1 MKVFLSKNFKTESD
15 QIYLRLHRDLSAIY
29 YINGVDVTSHIEANY
44 DFAHFVNI
52 SCKKDILFVKEKLKK
67 KVIVNYFIDKHTA
80 KKDNVSEILIPNDEK
95 KLLNKCDLIIASCQA
110 DKMILIAN
118 EIKTPIEVVTPPVK
132 EEKFSRISGLEKN
145 SFFKYA
151 GLMKNDSF
159 ALSMVNYKNIQD
171 VQDLIVL
178 ANELKTYKI
187 FVFGPRLK
195 LFRNLK
201 IKKQIR
207 KAPKNIY
214 FKTYINE
221 DLFKSAL
228 LLSNFFIVTRES
240 EGEIITIL
248 EAMITKTQIMT
259 YHSHFIGDVLNDN
272 VNCIHVTDSKEL
284 ANKIKQC
291 EEFGFPTIEE
301 GYSFAKK
308 SNYETCGQNLKQ
320 ILEKYIELDFSQE

>member
-15 QIYLRLHRDLSAIY
+15 QIYLRLHRDFSAIY
-29 YINGVDVTSHIEANY
+29 YINGIDVTSNIESNY
-44 DFAHFVNI
+44 DFAHFVSV
-52 SCKKDILFVKEKLKK
+52 SCKKDIIFVKEKLKK
-67 KVIVNYFIDKHTA
+67 KVIINYFVDKHTS
-80 KKDNVSEILIPNDEK
+80 KKDNVSEILISSDEK

-118 EIKTPIEVVTPPVK
+118 DIKTPIEVVTPPVK
-132 EEKFSRISGLEKN
+132 EEKFLHVSELEKN

-151 GLMKNDSF
+151 GLMKKDSF
-159 ALSMVNYKNIQD
+159 ALSMVNYKNVQD
-171 VQDLIVL
+171 VQDLIFL
-178 ANELKTYKI
+178 AKELKTYKI
-187 FVFGPRLK
+187 FVFGPKLK
-195 LFRNLK
+195 LFKNLK
-201 IKKQIR
+201 VKRLIR
-207 KAPKNIY
+207 KAPRNIH

-228 LLSNFFIVTRES
+228 LLSKFFIVTRES

-248 EAMITKTQIMT
+248 EAMITKTQIMS

-272 VNCIHVTDSKEL
+272 INCIKVTDSKEL
-284 ANKIKQC
+284 AFKMKQC
-291 EEFGFPTIEE
+291 DEIGYPTIEE

-320 ILEKYIELDFSQE
+320 ILKKYIELDLSQE